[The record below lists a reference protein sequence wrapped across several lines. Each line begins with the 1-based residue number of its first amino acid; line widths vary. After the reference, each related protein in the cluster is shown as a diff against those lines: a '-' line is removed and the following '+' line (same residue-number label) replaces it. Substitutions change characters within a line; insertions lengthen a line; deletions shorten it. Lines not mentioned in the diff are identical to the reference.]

1 MHRHTLHSLASREK
15 YRSSA
20 SNSSS
25 HVNYRYLTPSE
36 KDTRIAVMKQQ
47 NRLLQLMVHRLT
59 AKLDAIL
66 EKQGV
71 ELDDV
76 TLSQIVT
83 EEEQAVYS
91 AFPPGSFQRIF
102 WQQQKDFV
110 KGWQGYERNALAS
123 TYD

>member
-15 YRSSA
+15 NRSSA

-47 NRLLQLMVHRLT
+47 NRLLQLKVHRLT

-66 EKQGV
+66 EEQGV

-76 TLSQIVT
+76 DLCQNCDKRNKPFIPHFHLVLFREFFGNNRKTVC
-83 EEEQAVYS
+83 
-91 AFPPGSFQRIF
+91 
-102 WQQQKDFV
+102 
-110 KGWQGYERNALAS
+110 QGLARV
-123 TYD
+123 